1 MTDTNILIYLLRKDL
16 RVADNPILDYLSS
29 TPDHGFTHLLPVYA
43 FPRIQMDL
51 SGFVNDADVEHYRD
65 DISTMSRVGHFPRC
79 GPHRAKFIA
88 ETVWDLKCS
97 LEALGSGLILRAGD
111 YGKVLSILI
120 EGFKEKQFRVGAVW
134 TTGLVGSEE
143 ADQERAVAE
152 VCKDQ
157 DADFKIW
164 PDEKYF
170 IDE

>member
-1 MTDTNILIYLLRKDL
+1 MTDTNILVYLLGKDL
-16 RVADNPILDYLSS
+16 RVADNPILHHLSS
-29 TPDHGFTHLLPVYA
+29 TSDHGFTHLLPVYL

-51 SGFVNDADVEHYRD
+51 SGFVDAEDVEQHCD
-65 DISTMSRVGHFPRC
+65 DVSARSLVGGFPRC

-97 LEALGSGLILRAGD
+97 LEALGSGLVFRAGD
-111 YGKVLSILI
+111 HDTVLSTLI
-120 EGFKEKQFRVGAVW
+120 EGFKEQQLHVGAVW

-143 ADQERAVAE
+143 SHQEAAAAKACRDRGV
-152 VCKDQ
+152 
-157 DADFKIW
+157 DFRIW